1 VAVLLALCAA
11 VAYGAGDFA
20 GGIAARRISVLAV
33 VIGSQAIGLVL
44 FIALVPVMGA
54 PSTDGFLWGLAA
66 GAFGG
71 TGVTLLYRGLA
82 VGRMSVV
89 APITGVG
96 AALLPV
102 AWDLARGA
110 RPGLIAVPGA
120 ILALVAI
127 VLVSAVDDAGTEQGI
142 RWSKQPGIAVAVGAG
157 VAFGVWFITLAAA
170 PSDSGLWPVLG
181 TRIASLA
188 LLGLVAAI
196 RRTPLTQVRNAP
208 LPVAAAGL
216 LDILANGLYL
226 LATRQG
232 LLAIVAVVTALYP
245 AATVVLARMV
255 LREQFGVR
263 QRAGM
268 LAAAAGV
275 ALLSLA

>member
-1 VAVLLALCAA
+1 MAVFLALCAA

-33 VIGSQAIGLVL
+33 VIGSQAIGLVI
-44 FIALVPVMGA
+44 FVALVPVMGA
-54 PSTDGFLWGLAA
+54 PSTGGLAWGAAA

-71 TGVTLLYRGLA
+71 IGVTLLYRGLA

-102 AWDLARGA
+102 TWDLARGA
-110 RPGLIAVPGA
+110 RPGLVAIPGA
-120 ILALVAI
+120 MLALVAI
-127 VLVSAVDDAGTEQGI
+127 VLVSAVDDAGTEQGV
-142 RWSKQPGIAVAVGAG
+142 RWSKQPGVGLAIGAG
-157 VAFGVWFITLAAA
+157 VAFGAWFITLAGA
-170 PSDSGLWPVLG
+170 PGDSGLWPVLG
-181 TRIASLA
+181 TRIASLT
-188 LLGLVAAI
+188 LLGIVASI
-196 RRTPLTQVRNAP
+196 RRTPLMQVRSAP
-208 LPVAAAGL
+208 LLVGAAGI

-226 LATRQG
+226 LATRRG

-245 AATVVLARMV
+245 AATVLLARLV
-255 LREQFGVR
+255 LKEQFGVR